1 MLESVIFFFF
11 WKKGGKNHLIINTV
25 SGRGENLLGVLGFL
39 SGIADT
45 EAWLPSAPGKGLS
58 YEKVERQ
65 KKIVRCPDEFS
76 LQIIQMHNCCWYICT
91 KLSQK
96 FPSCCAK
103 ADSQHVEAV

>member
-11 WKKGGKNHLIINTV
+11 LKKGGGGGNHLIINTV
-25 SGRGENLLGVLGFL
+25 RGRGENLLGVLGFL

-45 EAWLPSAPGKGLS
+45 EAWLPSAPGKGLC

-76 LQIIQMHNCCWYICT
+76 LQIIQMHIQLLLIC
-91 KLSQK
+91 LY
-96 FPSCCAK
+96 
-103 ADSQHVEAV
+103 